1 VGSITNI
8 NGGRRE
14 PDRTNKWKA
23 QPAAAEVC
31 GSRRFA
37 IYSNRWLPKIW
48 TPQNADVSAD
58 LRRST
63 EQNLWAHATSVG
75 GSGKATLTSAPAG
88 QRDRR
93 TGSRATSS
101 A

>member
-1 VGSITNI
+1 VDSVVND
-8 NGGRRE
+8 N
-14 PDRTNKWKA
+14 
-23 QPAAAEVC
+23 EVC